1 MLQLESVTAFYG
13 RTQALF
19 GVDLEVARGQT
30 IALVG
35 TNGAGKTTTLRA
47 LLGQVRTGG
56 HVRIDGQDVS
66 AHPTHRRVREHRI
79 AVVHEGRGLLA
90 QLSVAENLLVGA
102 DREQRG
108 RLSDVLDLFPA
119 LRDRLEEK
127 VSLLSGGQQQMVAL
141 GRALLRDPA
150 YLLLDEPA
158 LGLAPVVID
167 EIYGYIAELR
177 SRGMGVLL
185 VEQSVARAAAVAD
198 NLCLLRTGRVDR
210 VVPAP
215 DQAAID
221 ALIAEAFDVHARIG
235 GEVH

>member
-198 NLCLLRTGRVDR
+198 HLCLLRTGRVDR

>member
-47 LLGQVRTGG
+47 LLGQ
-56 HVRIDGQDVS
+56 
-66 AHPTHRRVREHRI
+66 
-79 AVVHEGRGLLA
+79 
-90 QLSVAENLLVGA
+90 
-102 DREQRG
+102 
-108 RLSDVLDLFPA
+108 DVLDLFPA

-198 NLCLLRTGRVDR
+198 HLCLLRTGRVDR